1 MVDSA
6 FRRGEQAVRPHEE
19 LTCTT
24 HISENGRLSCV
35 VDFAVVPGG
44 KALAQGR
51 GCGAN
56 TSRGLRVLQRGTTAP
71 GASQTRTPLATDA
84 GNAHQPPHPRGVA
97 AVSEVLSHKRH
108 KRHKTEQVFRKAFL
122 IPLLPPAVHLSCL
135 VPFVLLVPLCG
146 LAVEFVDQ
154 QAVAVVDDVALYLQ
168 GGGEFAAVDGELV
181 RQ

>member
-1 MVDSA
+1 MDWA
-6 FRRGEQAVRPHEE
+6 FGRVEQAVGPHEE
-19 LTCTT
+19 LRRTT

-56 TSRGLRVLQRGTTAP
+56 TSRGLRVLQRGTAAP
-71 GASQTRTPLATDA
+71 GAPQTRTPLATDA

-108 KRHKTEQVFRKAFL
+108 KRHKTDQVFRKAFL
-122 IPLLPPAVHLSCL
+122 ISLLPPAAFHLSCL

-146 LAVEFVDQ
+146 LLVEFVDEWS
-154 QAVAVVDDVALYLQ
+154 VTLVNDVALYLQ